1 MGSVVREKSAE
12 ADKMSVLSTIRNEL
26 KRLGYM
32 DNLLQES
39 YVFDDASFSGT
50 RELIVPLA
58 AFAQWPPSY
67 RNACIGVLS
76 ANGRSGP
83 QHVAMYQTLG
93 APMFFEAFTDHLNCY
108 RVKASGEAVF
118 LEFIPAQD
126 IRQAFKVNKEKW
138 SPEAIFR
145 AKAITPLT
153 EPYQLDFVD
162 AGLLT
167 ALKGM
172 IHGKLDRLL
181 KDILSEAII
190 TYERASGSKP
200 EETSLFRLVFRF
212 LAAKIFNDKKHPGEW
227 AAPESNLIIK
237 RIQEFYGL
245 YITESHQI
253 VDEPNTQQ
261 VVWERFRSAFN
272 FQNLSVEDLAFIYEN
287 TLIRK
292 ETRKQ
297 FGIHSTPSVIAEL
310 MVDRL
315 PFESLPQEGRYV
327 LEPCSGHGVFLVAA
341 LRRLREL
348 LPASWTDQQRHSYLK
363 DRLTAIELDS
373 FAAEV
378 CRLSLMLADYPNPDG
393 WHIIDEDIFGSDA
406 LEKQLKTSR
415 VVLCNPP
422 FEDFTMAERDSYVD
436 NIRNVHKPYEVLRRV
451 LEQPP
456 DMLGFVL
463 PKSAIMG
470 GRYFDLQDHIA
481 RNYKNIETIAL
492 PDRIF
497 AFSDQETILV
507 LASERDESSK
517 ADVSI
522 RTFWVRENDRLA
534 FLETAQLPKAIG
546 KSVNRSG
553 HTKSISLWYPPLSD
567 IWDYLMG
574 NPKLQAITEIHRG
587 IEWNIPLNENRNK
600 LISNE
605 QKTGF
610 KKGLDKVP
618 GKIAPFWA
626 EGFVYINV
634 DEKFRRRRAHSF
646 PWDKP
651 KVIVNGHIIS
661 RGPWRIVAYPDSGG
675 LVCYLNLIGIWP
687 KGDINIEVLAALV
700 NSPLVN
706 AVLFSKGGKRDNRIR
721 DLEQIPAPF
730 TEMIDKERITHLVRS
745 YRALRA
751 SLKEGLVREPKIKKC
766 LQILM
771 EIDSLI
777 LKAYDLPPRLERK
790 LLELFR
796 GHLRPVPF
804 DFPEYFPEDFHPC
817 IPLHKYLEMDL
828 KKASAGELL
837 KRITPFDSEDIHE
850 FVMDIEER

>member
-1 MGSVVREKSAE
+1 MSA
-12 ADKMSVLSTIRNEL
+12 LSTIRNEL

-93 APMFFEAFTDHLNCY
+93 APMFFESFQDHLDRY
-108 RVKASGEAVF
+108 RIKATGEVVF
-118 LEFIPAQD
+118 LESIPDRD
-126 IRQAFKVNKEKW
+126 IHQAFNVNKGQW

-145 AKAITPLT
+145 AKAITPLA

-190 TYERASGSKP
+190 SYERASGSKP

-227 AAPESNLIIK
+227 ATPESNLIIK

-245 YITESHQI
+245 YITQSQQI
-253 VDEPNTQQ
+253 LDEPNTQQ
-261 VVWERFRSAFN
+261 VVWDRFRSAFN

-297 FGIHSTPSVIAEL
+297 FGTHGTPSIIAEL

-393 WHIIDEDIFGSDA
+393 WQIISEDVFGSDV
-406 LEKQLKTSR
+406 LERQLKTSR

-422 FEDFTMAERDSYVD
+422 FEDFTPAERNRYGD
-436 NIRNVHKPYEVLRRV
+436 NVQSVHKPYEVLRRV
-451 LEQPP
+451 LQRLP

-463 PKSAIMG
+463 PKSAIIG
-470 GRYFDLQDHIA
+470 GRYSDIQDRIA

-497 AFSDQETILV
+497 AFSDQETMLI
-507 LASERDESSK
+507 LASGRDESTK
-517 ADVSI
+517 ARIST
-522 RTFWVRENDRLA
+522 RTIWVRENDRRP
-534 FLETAQLPKAIG
+534 FLEAGLLPEAY
-546 KSVNRSG
+546 SRLLSRSTQG
-553 HTKSISLWYPPLSD
+553 APTDLWNPPLWE
-567 IWDYLMG
+567 IWDYLKDYPRFG
-574 NPKLQAITEIHRG
+574 NIAKFHRG
-587 IEWNIPLNENRNK
+587 IQWNIPIEENK
-600 LISNE
+600 SALISSDP
-605 QKTGF
+605 KPGF
-610 KKGLDKVP
+610 KKGIDKVP
-618 GKIAPFWA
+618 GRIEPYYAKHFAYLNMA
-626 EGFVYINV
+626 EEY
-634 DEKFRRRRAHSF
+634 RRRKAHLF
-646 PWDKP
+646 PWQHP
-651 KVIVNGHIIS
+651 KVIANRAVIS
-661 RGPWRIVAYPDSGG
+661 RGPWRIMGFPDESG
-675 LVCYLNLIGIWP
+675 LVCRENFIGIWP
-687 KGDINIEVLAALV
+687 NRDINVEVISALI

-706 AVLFSKGGKRDNRIR
+706 AALYAREGKRHNRNST
-721 DLEQIPAPF
+721 LKQIPIPF
-730 TEMIDKERITHLVRS
+730 LDAIDAERISFSVKRYAKFRS
-745 YRALRA
+745 EFEKH
-751 SLKEGLVREPKIKKC
+751 SLKESSIKKC
-766 LQILM
+766 IKTIM
-771 EIDSLI
+771 EIDALI
-777 LKAYDLPPRLERK
+777 LKAYNLPPRLERK

-796 GHLRPVPF
+796 GHPRPVPF
-804 DFPEYFPEDFHPC
+804 DFPDYYPDDFQPC

-828 KKASAGELL
+828 KQASAGQLL
-837 KRITPFDSEDIHE
+837 KRITPFDSEDMHE
-850 FVMDIEER
+850 FFMDIEARQS